1 MDKLQHDLICKLISF
16 IIISIFAHLII
27 CDFCVSISTSINIS
41 LPLATILIAMYD
53 FMKLIYDDY
62 TTK

>member
-27 CDFCVSISTSINIS
+27 CDFCVSISTSINIT
-41 LPLATILIAMYD
+41 LPLSAILMVMYD
-53 FMKLIYDDY
+53 FIKLIYEDY